1 MRVADGGASDQWGCA
16 PMRNRCATHLLLQR
30 RAQVLGLRSWPPW
43 RGTRARPYVTLEAHA
58 ARDTVGRWQARDRQG
73 QRHCGASFFPPRRSP
88 SLASVEGG
96 ALDRPGGSVARR
108 PARRVD
114 RQRGAASIP
123 CGLCTVELDR
133 AARRR
138 ASRRDAL
145 KRRPPA
151 RVSRNGSGGHPTC
164 PPTTSPVRQRAP
176 AATATR
182 GRWQRPEFFDERPRS
197 RATLVGAVKGADRLT
212 APPRPRAPCG
222 GWGLVP
228 ISMGSVVHT
237 RGLRA
242 SARSLACEP
251 THRPP
256 RQVSPLRT

>member
-1 MRVADGGASDQWGCA
+1 MRVADSVARHQWGCA
-16 PMRNRCATHLLLQR
+16 PIRKRCATHVLLQR
-30 RAQVLGLRSWPPW
+30 RAQVLGRRSWPPW

-58 ARDTVGRWQARDRQG
+58 ARDTVGRWQARARQG

-88 SLASVEGG
+88 SPASVEGG
-96 ALDRPGGSVARR
+96 ALDRAPPGGVLAAGTHSSAG
-108 PARRVD
+108 
-114 RQRGAASIP
+114 RQ
-123 CGLCTVELDR
+123 
-133 AARRR
+133 
-138 ASRRDAL
+138 
-145 KRRPPA
+145 
-151 RVSRNGSGGHPTC
+151 RVSRAMGRSATPCVLLRRAGQAACASCDSHSRSLAAARVLRR
-164 PPTTSPVRQRAP
+164 TSSVAGD
-176 AATATR
+176 A
-182 GRWQRPEFFDERPRS
+182 RWCCQ
-197 RATLVGAVKGADRLT
+197 GADRLT

>member
-1 MRVADGGASDQWGCA
+1 MTRSQRSPTRRAPVRRGRSWERFLPHAMRVADSVARHQWGCA
-16 PMRNRCATHLLLQR
+16 PIRKRCATHVLLQR

-58 ARDTVGRWQARDRQG
+58 ARDTVGRWQARARQG

-123 CGLCTVELDR
+123 CGLCTLELDR

-145 KRRPPA
+145 SAGRQ
-151 RVSRNGSGGHPTC
+151 RVSRALGRSATHV
-164 PPTTSPVRQRAP
+164 SSYDEPVRQPAP

-197 RATLVGAVKGADRLT
+197 RATLVGAVK
-212 APPRPRAPCG
+212 
-222 GWGLVP
+222 
-228 ISMGSVVHT
+228 
-237 RGLRA
+237 
-242 SARSLACEP
+242 ARID
-251 THRPP
+251 
-256 RQVSPLRT
+256 

>member
-1 MRVADGGASDQWGCA
+1 MAVRPTNGAAPPCATGAPPIFCFSGVRRSSVFGHGLLGAAHGRGLTSRWKPTPRATPSDGGKLEIVRASGTAARRSSRLAA
-16 PMRNRCATHLLLQR
+16 PPAWHPWREAPSTGPVDPLRG
-30 RAQVLGLRSWPPW
+30 GLR
-43 RGTRARPYVTLEAHA
+43 
-58 ARDTVGRWQARDRQG
+58 
-73 QRHCGASFFPPRRSP
+73 
-88 SLASVEGG
+88 
-96 ALDRPGGSVARR
+96 
-108 PARRVD
+108 RRVD

-197 RATLVGAVKGADRLT
+197 RATLVGAGKGADRLT